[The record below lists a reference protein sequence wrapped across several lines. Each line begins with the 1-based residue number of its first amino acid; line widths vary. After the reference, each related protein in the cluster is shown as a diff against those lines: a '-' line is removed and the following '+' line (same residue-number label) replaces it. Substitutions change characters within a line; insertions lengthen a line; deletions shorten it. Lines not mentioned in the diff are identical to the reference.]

1 MGFKDLFFINNEE
14 KKTEPKED
22 SQKSFKTKFPSSGS
36 ETSTVAPPTVTR
48 TEPTM
53 AITPDNP
60 ACAPHMDKIMKL
72 YEDGFNGLNLADSIY
87 VVGFPDET
95 KEFATIVKHF
105 DLKEMGLAWQ
115 EFGPKHLELVN
126 EIDAA
131 MMAS

>member
-1 MGFKDLFFINNEE
+1 MGEIFGVVVVRTRSYAVLEVRFLF
-14 KKTEPKED
+14 TSPW
-22 SQKSFKTKFPSSGS
+22 S
-36 ETSTVAPPTVTR
+36 EAVGAVIMILVSTHELRLAV
-48 TEPTM
+48 E
-53 AITPDNP
+53 
-60 ACAPHMDKIMKL
+60 
-72 YEDGFNGLNLADSIY
+72 LADSIY